1 MRKSLQLLRDIQTS
15 IYEGRIKDWEPT
27 NCITC
32 PRKQGQIANDRC
44 LQYQLKDRCWCPSAA
59 LRSIRAGLAAETA
72 SAGAR
77 AEA

>member
-1 MRKSLQLLRDIQTS
+1 MRKSIQLLRDIQAS
-15 IYEGRIKDWEPT
+15 INEGRAKDWEPT

-44 LQYQLKDRCWCPSAA
+44 LQYQIKDRCWCPSAA
-59 LRSIRAGLAAETA
+59 LRSIRAGLAAEGD
-72 SAGAR
+72 SGAR